1 MSLTYQE
8 ELRLSDIEDQV
19 ENLTNLLAGAASKNM
34 LNRLLTLA
42 NRENN
47 KIEDLITALTT
58 QVAELKVLAQK
69 LQ

>member
-8 ELRLSDIEDQV
+8 ELKLSNIEDQV
-19 ENLTNLLAGAASKNM
+19 ENLANLLAGAASKNM

-42 NRENN
+42 NKENS
-47 KIEDLITALTT
+47 KIEDLITTLTT
-58 QVAELKVLAQK
+58 QVAELKALAQK

>member
-8 ELRLSDIEDQV
+8 ELRLSNIEDQV
-19 ENLTNLLAGAASKNM
+19 ENLANLLAGAASKNM

-42 NRENN
+42 NKENS
-47 KIEDLITALTT
+47 KIEDLITTLTT

>member
-8 ELRLSDIEDQV
+8 ELRLSNIEDQV